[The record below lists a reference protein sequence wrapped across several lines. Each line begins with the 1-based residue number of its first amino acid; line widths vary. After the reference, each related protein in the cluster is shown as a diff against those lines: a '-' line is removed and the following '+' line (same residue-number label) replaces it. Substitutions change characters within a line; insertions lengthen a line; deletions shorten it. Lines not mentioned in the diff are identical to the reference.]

1 VQITASDTI
10 TIGSKSELS
19 ASAFISSGNGGD
31 VNILTNRLTLEEGG
45 TIEAGNFDD
54 SETFAPGTGQP
65 GNINIEANF
74 LSLNNE
80 ARIEATT
87 QSEIGESAN
96 INLEI
101 SDIWRLENESLVSA
115 TALGDADGGNINI
128 NQGLTDTDFI
138 LVAFPPT
145 GPNGSDIIANAEQGT
160 GGRIELSAA
169 GVFGIEFWEELT
181 RFNDFTVSSE
191 FGQQGETIINRTVD
205 DPTGGLI
212 ELPQAVGDPS
222 DQISQNPC
230 EQGVGSEFVVTGKG
244 GFPANPQNNFSS
256 DPVRV
261 GLVDP
266 VLTENQAISVE
277 ENQTSPTE
285 EQEVVPAQGWIF
297 NEEGQVVL
305 TAYDPTQE
313 GIQRNQDPLT
323 GCPVPQTQR

>member
-1 VQITASDTI
+1 
-10 TIGSKSELS
+10 
-19 ASAFISSGNGGD
+19 
-31 VNILTNRLTLEEGG
+31 
-45 TIEAGNFDD
+45 
-54 SETFAPGTGQP
+54 
-65 GNINIEANF
+65 
-74 LSLNNE
+74 
-80 ARIEATT
+80 
-87 QSEIGESAN
+87 
-96 INLEI
+96 
-101 SDIWRLENESLVSA
+101 
-115 TALGDADGGNINI
+115 
-128 NQGLTDTDFI
+128 
-138 LVAFPPT
+138 
-145 GPNGSDIIANAEQGT
+145 
-160 GGRIELSAA
+160 
-169 GVFGIEFWEELT
+169 
-181 RFNDFTVSSE
+181 VSSE